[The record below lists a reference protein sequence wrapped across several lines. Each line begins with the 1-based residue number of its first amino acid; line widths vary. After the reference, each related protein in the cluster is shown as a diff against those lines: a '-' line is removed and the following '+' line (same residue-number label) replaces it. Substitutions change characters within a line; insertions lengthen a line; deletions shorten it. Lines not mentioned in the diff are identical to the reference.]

1 MRGGSNWNLL
11 ILSFA
16 LVVVTLGFGMV
27 IPIFPFYIERLGAS
41 GSQYGLLIAVY
52 AIMQFVFSPFWGSL
66 SDRAGRKPVLLTGI
80 FGGGLT
86 VLMFGLASQL
96 WMLFAARLLSGLLAS
111 ATMPA
116 AMAYIGDSTSE
127 AERGGGIGKLG
138 AAAGLGLILG
148 PGLGGWLAG
157 ESLFTP
163 FFIAAG
169 LSLASMLLIA
179 AFLPESLPPH
189 DSRAG
194 GAGLKTANLREIWQ
208 ALFGPIGG
216 LLLMAFLVSLAAT
229 NFQAIFGLYAL
240 AKFGFNPQQI
250 GTILVVTAVVSAL
263 IQGTLTG
270 PLTHRWHESGLIKLF
285 LLTNA
290 AGFLVL
296 LAADDYPT
304 VLLTTGIY
312 TLAHTLLRPVVQSLT
327 SKRAPAGQGTAMGLN
342 NAFISLGQ
350 IAGPLWAGFVF
361 DINVNLPYIS
371 GAVILLIGFVIS
383 LFTISADKQRT
394 RDAQSRLRDAD
405 S

>member
-1 MRGGSNWNLL
+1 
-11 ILSFA
+11 
-16 LVVVTLGFGMV
+16 
-27 IPIFPFYIERLGAS
+27 
-41 GSQYGLLIAVY
+41 
-52 AIMQFVFSPFWGSL
+52 MQFLFSPFWGSL
-66 SDRAGRKPVLLTGI
+66 SDRVGRKPILLVGI
-80 FGGGLT
+80 LGGGLT
-86 VLMFGLASQL
+86 MLLFGLASQL
-96 WMLFAARLLSGLLAS
+96 WMLFTVRLLSGLLAS

-127 AERGGGIGKLG
+127 ADRGGGIGKLG

-157 ESLFTP
+157 ESLSTP

-169 LSLASMLLIA
+169 LSMVSMLLIA
-179 AFLPESLPPH
+179 VFLPESLPLR
-189 DSRAG
+189 DRQQANTRIKM
-194 GAGLKTANLREIWQ
+194 ANLKTLWQ
-208 ALFGPIGG
+208 ALFGPIGA
-216 LLLMAFLVSLAAT
+216 LLLLAFLISFAAT

-240 AKFGFNPQQI
+240 EKFGFNPQQI
-250 GTILVVTAVVSAL
+250 GTILMVTALVSAL

-270 PLTHRWHESGLIKLF
+270 PLTRRWHESVLIKIF

-290 AGFLVL
+290 GGFLVL
-296 LAADDYPT
+296 LMAYNYPT

-327 SKRAPAGQGTAMGLN
+327 SKRAPAGQGAAMGLN

-383 LFTISADKQRT
+383 LFTISTERKPIST
-394 RDAQSRLRDAD
+394 AQTV
-405 S
+405 

>member
-1 MRGGSNWNLL
+1 MPASNRKNMV
-11 ILSFA
+11 ILSFT

-52 AIMQFVFSPFWGSL
+52 AIMQFLFSPFWGSL
-66 SDRAGRKPVLLTGI
+66 SDRVGRKPILLVGI

-86 VLMFGLASQL
+86 MLMFGLASQL
-96 WMLFAARLLSGLLAS
+96 WMLFVARLLSGLLAS

-157 ESLFTP
+157 ESLSTP

-169 LSLASMLLIA
+169 LSLVSMLLIA
-179 AFLPESLPPH
+179 AFLPESLPLQ
-189 DSRAG
+189 DRQQAR
-194 GAGLKTANLREIWQ
+194 TRIQMANFKELWQ
-208 ALFGPIGG
+208 ALFGPIGA
-216 LLLMAFLVSLAAT
+216 LLLLAFLVSFAAT

-240 AKFGFNPQQI
+240 EKFGFNPQQI
-250 GTILVVTAVVSAL
+250 GAILMVTALVSAL

-270 PLTHRWHESGLIKLF
+270 PLTRRWHESILIKIF

-290 AGFLVL
+290 GGFLVL
-296 LAADDYPT
+296 LAAYDYPT

-327 SKRAPAGQGTAMGLN
+327 SKRAPAGQGAAMGLN

-371 GAVILLIGFVIS
+371 GAVILLAGFVIS
-383 LFTISADKQRT
+383 LFTISAEKQPT
-394 RDAQSRLRDAD
+394 GETQPV
-405 S
+405 

>member
-1 MRGGSNWNLL
+1 MPASNRKNLA
-11 ILSFA
+11 ILSFT

-41 GSQYGLLIAVY
+41 GSQYGLLIALY
-52 AIMQFVFSPFWGSL
+52 AIMQFLFSPFWGGL
-66 SDRAGRKPVLLTGI
+66 SDRLGRKPILLVGI

-86 VLMFGLASQL
+86 MLMFGLASQL
-96 WMLFAARLLSGLLAS
+96 WMLFVARLLSGLLAS

-127 AERGGGIGKLG
+127 EERGGGIGKLG

-157 ESLFTP
+157 ESLSTP

-169 LSLASMLLIA
+169 LSLVSMLLIA
-179 AFLPESLPPH
+179 AFLPESLP
-189 DSRAG
+189 SEERQQAG
-194 GAGLKTANLREIWQ
+194 TKIKMANLKELWQ
-208 ALFGPIGG
+208 ALLGPIGA
-216 LLLMAFLVSLAAT
+216 LLLLAFLVSFAAT

-240 AKFGFNPQQI
+240 EKFGFDPQQI
-250 GTILVVTAVVSAL
+250 GTILMVTALVSAL

-270 PLTHRWHESGLIKLF
+270 PLTRRWHESILIKIF

-296 LAADDYPT
+296 LAAYDYPT

-327 SKRAPAGQGTAMGLN
+327 SKRAPAGQGAAMGLN

-371 GAVILLIGFVIS
+371 GAVILLAGFVVS
-383 LFTISADKQRT
+383 LFTISAERQPT
-394 RDAQSRLRDAD
+394 NGAQPA
-405 S
+405 

>member
-1 MRGGSNWNLL
+1 MPASNRKNMV
-11 ILSFA
+11 ILSFT

-27 IPIFPFYIERLGAS
+27 IPIFPFYIERLGVS

-52 AIMQFVFSPFWGSL
+52 AIMQFLFSPFWGSL
-66 SDRAGRKPVLLTGI
+66 SDRVGRKPILLVGI

-86 VLMFGLASQL
+86 MLMFGLASQL
-96 WMLFAARLLSGLLAS
+96 WMLFVARLLSGLLAS

-157 ESLFTP
+157 ESLSTP

-169 LSLASMLLIA
+169 LSLVSMLLIA
-179 AFLPESLPPH
+179 AFLPESLPLQ
-189 DSRAG
+189 DRQQAR
-194 GAGLKTANLREIWQ
+194 TRIQMANFKELWQ
-208 ALFGPIGG
+208 ALFGPIGA
-216 LLLMAFLVSLAAT
+216 LLLLAFLVSFAAT

-240 AKFGFNPQQI
+240 EKFGFNPQQI
-250 GTILVVTAVVSAL
+250 GAILMVTALVSAL

-270 PLTHRWHESGLIKLF
+270 PLTRRWHESILIKIF

-290 AGFLVL
+290 GGFLVL
-296 LAADDYPT
+296 LAAYDYPT

-327 SKRAPAGQGTAMGLN
+327 SKRAPAGQGAAMGLN

-371 GAVILLIGFVIS
+371 GAVILLAGFVIS
-383 LFTISADKQRT
+383 LFTISAEKQPT
-394 RDAQSRLRDAD
+394 GETQPV
-405 S
+405 

>member
-1 MRGGSNWNLL
+1 MPASNRKNLL
-11 ILSFA
+11 ILSFT

-27 IPIFPFYIERLGAS
+27 IPFFPFYIERLGAS
-41 GSQYGLLIAVY
+41 GSQYGALIAVY
-52 AIMQFVFSPFWGSL
+52 AIMQFIFAPFWGSL
-66 SDRAGRKPVLLTGI
+66 SDRVGRKPILLVGI

-86 VLMFGLASQL
+86 MLMFGLASQL

-138 AAAGLGLILG
+138 AAAALGLILG

-157 ESLFTP
+157 ESLSTP

-169 LSLASMLLIA
+169 LSLISMLLIA
-179 AFLPESLPPH
+179 ALLSESLPPPARREA
-189 DSRAG
+189 D
-194 GAGLKTANLREIWQ
+194 AGLQTVNLRELRR
-208 ALFGPIGG
+208 ALCGPIGG

-240 AKFGFNPQQI
+240 DKFGFDPQQI
-250 GTILVVTAVVSAL
+250 GTILVVTALVSAL

-270 PLTHRWHESGLIKLF
+270 PLTRRWPELRLIRIF

-296 LAADDYPT
+296 LTAEDYLS
-304 VLLTTGIY
+304 VLLTTGVY
-312 TLAHTLLRPVVQSLT
+312 TLAHTLLRPVIQSLT
-327 SKRAPAGQGTAMGLN
+327 SKRAPAGQGAAMGLN

-350 IAGPLWAGFVF
+350 IVGPLWAGVVF

-371 GAVILLIGFVIS
+371 GAVILLAGFVIS
-383 LFTISADKQRT
+383 LFTISADRQPT
-394 RDAQSRLRDAD
+394 PGAQPA
-405 S
+405 

>member
-1 MRGGSNWNLL
+1 MPASNRKNLL
-11 ILSFA
+11 ILSFT

-52 AIMQFVFSPFWGSL
+52 AIMQFLFSPFWGSL
-66 SDRAGRKPVLLTGI
+66 SDRVGRKPVLLIGI

-157 ESLFTP
+157 KSLSTP

-169 LSLASMLLIA
+169 LSLVSILLIA
-179 AFLPESLPPH
+179 AFLPESLPPGA
-189 DSRAG
+189 RQQAG
-194 GAGLKTANLREIWQ
+194 ARLKVANVRELWQ

-216 LLLMAFLVSLAAT
+216 LLLMAFLVSFAAT
-229 NFQAIFGLYAL
+229 CFQAIFGLYAL
-240 AKFGFNPQQI
+240 DKFGFNPQQI
-250 GTILVVTAVVSAL
+250 GTILVVTALVSAL

-270 PLTHRWHESGLIKLF
+270 PLTRRWHECGLIRIF

-296 LAADDYPT
+296 LTAYNYPT

-312 TLAHTLLRPVVQSLT
+312 ALAHTLLRPVVQSLT
-327 SKRAPAGQGTAMGLN
+327 SKRAPAGQGAAMGLN
-342 NAFISLGQ
+342 NSFISLGQ
-350 IAGPLWAGFVF
+350 IVGPLWAGFVF

-371 GAVILLIGFVIS
+371 GAVILLAGFVVS
-383 LFTISADKQRT
+383 LFTISAHKQPT
-394 RDAQSRLRDAD
+394 HGAQPA
-405 S
+405 